1 MQELF
6 QKYGLA
12 QADLTRALDKW
23 SPPISRS
30 YAHYVWHGTK
40 TPSVNV
46 ILAIHKAY
54 PDITAE
60 ELLQVLKDS
69 RTSPPDPRPGA

>member
-1 MQELF
+1 MTVQELF
-6 QKYGLA
+6 RRYQLE
-12 QADLTRALDKW
+12 QADLTRALAKHT
-23 SPPISRS
+23 PPISRS
-30 YAHYVWHGTK
+30 YAHYIWHGTK

-69 RTSPPDPRPGA
+69 RD

>member
-6 QKYGLA
+6 ERHKLG
-12 QADLTRALDKW
+12 QADLTRALAKHN
-23 SPPISRS
+23 PPISRS
-30 YAHYVWHGTK
+30 YAHYVWHGVK
-40 TPSVNV
+40 TPSVKV

-54 PDITAE
+54 PDIPAV

-69 RTSPPDPRPGA
+69 HEPE

>member
-1 MQELF
+1 MTVQELF
-6 QKYGLA
+6 ERYRLG
-12 QADLTRALDKW
+12 QADLTRALAKHK
-23 SPPISRS
+23 PPISRS
-30 YAHYVWHGTK
+30 YAHYIWHGVK

-54 PDITAE
+54 PDIPAA

-69 RTSPPDPRPGA
+69 REPD

>member
-6 QKYGLA
+6 RRHQLE
-12 QADLTRALDKW
+12 QADLTRALAKHD
-23 SPPISRS
+23 PPISRS
-30 YAHYVWHGTK
+30 YAHYVWHGIK

-46 ILAIHKAY
+46 ILAIHQAY
-54 PDITAE
+54 PKIPAE

-69 RTSPPDPRPGA
+69 RESQ